1 MEYTEKDLFQIG
13 KVTKA
18 LGVTRRMLIHYEE
31 LGLLTPAIKHDGHG
45 FRYYSADNMV
55 HIRLIRALQNLG
67 LSLAEIRSY
76 FDNTASLDEQIDRL
90 VLLRNQLDQYI
101 AQLRL
106 RQSKTDEPEIHQIT
120 LPGFTAFCRDFHG
133 ADLEA
138 KTSGLR
144 EAYIDAVKQYQ
155 IDVHHKMC
163 IQSAFGSDQ
172 DGLYVI
178 PVAPD
183 SEGSSILTF
192 PQVAA
197 LCIYYRGPY
206 EDFPSVHARL
216 LRYANEHGMTPHGY
230 FRNIYMEGPPTHGAN
245 KSAYITQVSV
255 PIKFADL

>member
-31 LGLLTPAIKHDGHG
+31 MGLLTPAIKHDGHG
-45 FRYYSADNMV
+45 FRYYSADNIV

-106 RQSKTDEPEIHQIT
+106 RQYKANEPEIHRIT

-133 ADLEA
+133 ADLKA

-144 EAYIDAVKQYQ
+144 ETYIDAVKQYP
-155 IDVHHKMC
+155 
-163 IQSAFGSDQ
+163 
-172 DGLYVI
+172 LWVI
-178 PVAPD
+178 
-183 SEGSSILTF
+183 
-192 PQVAA
+192 
-197 LCIYYRGPY
+197 
-206 EDFPSVHARL
+206 
-216 LRYANEHGMTPHGY
+216 M
-230 FRNIYMEGPPTHGAN
+230 M
-245 KSAYITQVSV
+245 
-255 PIKFADL
+255 